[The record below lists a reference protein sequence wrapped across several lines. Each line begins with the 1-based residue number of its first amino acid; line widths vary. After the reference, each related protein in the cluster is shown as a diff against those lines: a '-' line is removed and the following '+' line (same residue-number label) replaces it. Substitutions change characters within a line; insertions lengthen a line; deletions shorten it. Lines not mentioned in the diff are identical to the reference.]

1 MRFLYTGAKEFM
13 LDQTDPDNS
22 LGGFCSKS
30 PVPNRI
36 NNLFSD
42 VSYLSIFN
50 ENEEC
55 RAIVI
60 ENNSSNAINDVKIG
74 YKYDKSLYD
83 IQIAVVELNQ
93 DGNMERISNSRD
105 IPYYAE
111 FIEADITDTEDNSM
125 ELDFEANKRYGI
137 WVKRKILPQRT
148 KSCVD
153 LNNQTTTP
161 LETIDFE
168 FIIKYEE

>member
-1 MRFLYTGAKEFM
+1 MRLLYTGAKEFM

-22 LGGFCSKS
+22 IGGFCSKS

-50 ENEEC
+50 ESEEC
-55 RAIVI
+55 KAVAI
-60 ENNSSNAINDVKIG
+60 ENNSSNTINDVKIG
-74 YKYDKSLYD
+74 YKYDKNLYD
-83 IQIAVVELNQ
+83 IQIAIVEFNQ
-93 DGNMERISNSRD
+93 EGNMERISNSKD

-111 FIEADITDTEDNSM
+111 FVEANITDTEDNSI
-125 ELDFEANKRYGI
+125 ELDFEPNKRYGM
-137 WVKRKILPQRT
+137 WVKRKILPQKS

-153 LNNQTTTP
+153 LNNQTTTTP
-161 LETIDFE
+161 EKIDFE